1 MARSADL
8 VTRRLRNA
16 AIAVV
21 VATLLGGCTAGSYP
35 ISERG
40 GAAQYNPIRVGQPI
54 QASIVFIQVR
64 PGDTIDLLSA
74 EPVGAFDGATVRLFL
89 SRPVIHAN
97 GEHVIGEVVE
107 PLEGARVTSAVPT
120 DSPDN
125 NVGIVGELVAQRP
138 GRYEV
143 TSVRLRYRLNGGPE
157 RVGEGIDVLWT
168 VCADDPAPA
177 DCAEASPAD

>member
-16 AIAVV
+16 AIAAV

-64 PGDTIDLLSA
+64 PGEA
-74 EPVGAFDGATVRLFL
+74 VATLATGNL
-89 SRPVIHAN
+89 DYKS
-97 GEHVIGEVVE
+97 
-107 PLEGARVTSAVPT
+107 
-120 DSPDN
+120 
-125 NVGIVGELVAQRP
+125 
-138 GRYEV
+138 
-143 TSVRLRYRLNGGPE
+143 GGMP
-157 RVGEGIDVLWT
+157 
-168 VCADDPAPA
+168 
-177 DCAEASPAD
+177 